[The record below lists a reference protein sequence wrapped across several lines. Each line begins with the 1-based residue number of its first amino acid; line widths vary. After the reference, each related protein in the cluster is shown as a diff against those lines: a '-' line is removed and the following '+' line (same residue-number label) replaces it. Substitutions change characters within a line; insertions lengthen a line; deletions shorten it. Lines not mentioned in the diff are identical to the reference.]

1 MAPARLNI
9 RLNKRSQ
16 SVLLKP
22 ASMLQILGLLGL
34 ACLSFIWSG
43 CGGGGTPA
51 RNLVSVSV
59 QPGIAE
65 ATAPTG
71 TSPFTAAGTF
81 DQKPTAEDSLTAQW
95 SSSDP
100 TIATIGSSS
109 GIATCVA
116 AGGPITITATSGQK
130 HGTAQLT
137 CLAAP
142 QAGSGNCSY
151 MCGSTRCGALT
162 GYCSIST
169 GNACRQVYDP
179 AECSLGQPAGA
190 TATDSC
196 GVGID
201 TSRSCSE

>member
-1 MAPARLNI
+1 MTPLRLD
-9 RLNKRSQ
+9 KRSQ
-16 SVLLKP
+16 FFQLKP
-22 ASMLQILGLLGL
+22 TNMLHILGLIGL
-34 ACLSFIWSG
+34 ACLSFTWSG
-43 CGGGGTPA
+43 CGGGMPAA
-51 RNLVSVSV
+51 RNLLSVSV
-59 QPGIAE
+59 QPGVAE

-81 DQKPTAEDSLTAQW
+81 DQAPTGEDNLTAQW

-100 TIATIGSSS
+100 TIAMIDSSS
-109 GIATCVA
+109 GMATCVA
-116 AGGPITITATSGQK
+116 AGGPITITASSGQK
-130 HGTAQLT
+130 KGTAQLT

-142 QAGSGNCSY
+142 QAGSGNCAY

-179 AECSLGQPAGA
+179 GECPTGQPAGG

>member
-1 MAPARLNI
+1 MAPVRLD
-9 RLNKRSQ
+9 KRSQ
-16 SVLLKP
+16 SFLLKP

-34 ACLSFIWSG
+34 ACLSFTWSG
-43 CGGGGTPA
+43 CGGGSKPA
-51 RNLVSVSV
+51 RNLLSVSV

-81 DQKPTAEDSLTAQW
+81 DQPPTAEDTLTAQW

-100 TIATIGSSS
+100 TIAMIGSS

-116 AGGPITITATSGQK
+116 AGGPITITASSGQK

-142 QAGSGNCSY
+142 QAGSGNCGY
-151 MCGSTRCGALT
+151 VCGSTRCGALT
-162 GYCSIST
+162 GYCSISA

-179 AECSLGQPAGA
+179 GECPKGQPAGG